1 MKKYGVEYLVVAA
14 STNYAIGENG
24 ERHTQFAKMDVK
36 SAMLLR
42 LDRRKPQSRKLYE
55 GDLALCVRIIRAYFA
70 SDKACKKSKAA
81 IQECRGQ
88 DAKIINYFVDI
99 ARFYLNPDMNMIRT
113 LTNLAVKEISLLHTK
128 RNWTVKLFRD

>member
-14 STNYAIGENG
+14 STNCANGENG

-42 LDRRKPQSRKLYE
+42 LDRTKSRKLYD

-70 SDKACKKSKAA
+70 SDKACKKLKQRSRSVAGRM
-81 IQECRGQ
+81 QR
-88 DAKIINYFVDI
+88 
-99 ARFYLNPDMNMIRT
+99 
-113 LTNLAVKEISLLHTK
+113 
-128 RNWTVKLFRD
+128 